1 MIRLQIYFY
10 HKLQTAIQYFDLSN
24 HHQPLQD
31 NQIWFLCLYPQPNL
45 CSTIDS
51 MLRYQS
57 SLCLG
62 RTLPQQNM
70 WIANISLELLFLV
83 ILAIIKAHAD
93 SAACEQ
99 KEKTLALLDFAKE
112 SIKKAK
118 DLQPHCIS
126 DSKNTSFNGTECGA
140 KEKVS
145 AFLDLARNLI
155 EEAKENYPNCDVSK
169 DLTKVVEK
177 NITKVVEGNIT
188 KVVEGNITKVVEK
201 NITKDVLP
209 PPKKA
214 ADCSEILENGEKKSG
229 EYTIWPS
236 HPNFSGKELKVFCD
250 METDGGGWTVIQR
263 RGDFPNKVDFYRN
276 WSDYKNGFGNISE
289 EFWLGNDNIFA
300 LTNQGTCTVR
310 FDMKS
315 VDKEYRF
322 ATYSDFR
329 IEDENGG
336 YKLHYG
342 DYQGT
347 AGDGIKE
354 IKNMEFS
361 TKDKKYQKSNTGCP
375 AMRSSG
381 WWFNNCGSS
390 NLNGINNPDG
400 KESQKYMNWR
410 PFTKYRSLLSVEIKI
425 RKQK

>member
-1 MIRLQIYFY
+1 MYL
-10 HKLQTAIQYFDLSN
+10 LV
-24 HHQPLQD
+24 
-31 NQIWFLCLYPQPNL
+31 W
-45 CSTIDS
+45 
-51 MLRYQS
+51 YQS
-57 SLCLG
+57 FLSLG
-62 RTLPQQNM
+62 RTLSQQNM

-83 ILAIIKAHAD
+83 LLAAIKAHAD

-126 DSKNTSFNGTECGA
+126 DSKDTSFNATECGA

-145 AFLDLARNLI
+145 AFLDIARNLI
-155 EEAKENYPNCDVSK
+155 EEAKENYPNCD
-169 DLTKVVEK
+169 
-177 NITKVVEGNIT
+177 GNF
-188 KVVEGNITKVVEK
+188 
-201 NITKDVLP
+201 TKDVLP
-209 PPKKA
+209 TKKA
-214 ADCSEILENGEKKSG
+214 ADCSEILENGERKSG

-236 HPNFSGKELKVFCD
+236 HPNFLGKELKVFCD

-276 WSDYKNGFGNISE
+276 WSDYKHGFGNISE

-300 LTNQGTCTVR
+300 LTNQGNCTVR

-329 IEDENGG
+329 IEDEKAG

-342 DYQGT
+342 DYEGT

-361 TKDKKYQKSNTGCP
+361 TKDKKYEKSNTGCP
-375 AMRSSG
+375 SMRLSG

-390 NLNGINNPDG
+390 NPNGLNIADG
-400 KESQKYMNWR
+400 KQDQKYMNWR
-410 PFTKYRSLLSVEIKI
+410 PFTKYSALLSIEIKI
-425 RKQK
+425 RKEK